1 MIAEAGSGEGVANNG
16 RIRRVK
22 LGRGCAVPMCKWH
35 VGYWGLR
42 IGGQC
47 MELDIQDKC

>member
-1 MIAEAGSGEGVANNG
+1 MIAEAGRGEGVAHKG
-16 RIRRVK
+16 RIKRVK

-42 IGGQC
+42 IGEQC